1 MKTFK
6 IITYYIATGLL
17 GLLGLVIANM
27 LYEIY
32 SIDDF
37 VIPATPS
44 AFMLILFLIRNY
56 PKRA

>member
-6 IITYYIATGLL
+6 IITYYIAT

-44 AFMLILFLIRNY
+44 ALMLILFLIRNY
-56 PKRA
+56 PKRE